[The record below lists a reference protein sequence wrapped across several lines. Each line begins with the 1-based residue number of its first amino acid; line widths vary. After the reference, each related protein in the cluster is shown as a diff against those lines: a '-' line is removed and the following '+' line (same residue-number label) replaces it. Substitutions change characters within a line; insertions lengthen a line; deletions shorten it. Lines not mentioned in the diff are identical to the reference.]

1 MTTEIQQYKC
11 PSCGRLLGKQEYLH
25 ACELFKK
32 VLTDEL
38 QQQVDQHAME
48 MKQKDE
54 KFARELQSIVQVR
67 MNKERTTARQEM
79 TDMEKNY
86 RQDIAD
92 MENKH
97 KLELE
102 GIQSQVEYI
111 VDENIRKV
119 VTEKEAKYRQTEEQY
134 KLQIRRLEQYNNKLL
149 VQVEEQRKR
158 LHNIPGEL
166 GGTAGENGLLDEL
179 NKEFRTDD
187 ISAKKNGIAMADI
200 VQFIV
205 TEKGER
211 IRTPIVY
218 DKKTSNK
225 VTLADLIKAKNYK
238 TVHNTDHCMI
248 VTTDYFLNLE

>member
-1 MTTEIQQYKC
+1 
-11 PSCGRLLGKQEYLH
+11 
-25 ACELFKK
+25 
-32 VLTDEL
+32 
-38 QQQVDQHAME
+38 ME

-134 KLQIRRLEQYNNKLL
+134 KLQFRRLEQYNNKLL
-149 VQVEEQRKR
+149 VQVEEQTKR

-187 ISAKKNGIAMADI
+187 ISGKKNGIAMAEGD
-200 VQFIV
+200 
-205 TEKGER
+205 
-211 IRTPIVY
+211 
-218 DKKTSNK
+218 
-225 VTLADLIKAKNYK
+225 
-238 TVHNTDHCMI
+238 
-248 VTTDYFLNLE
+248 NLSS